1 MHWLAPLRRLSKSL
15 VAVSALAASAQL
27 AAAEI
32 TVSAAAS
39 LTDAFKEV
47 SAAYE
52 ARHPADKVR
61 LNFAASGTLLQQIA
75 KGAPVDVFASA
86 DLATMDKAQEQNL
99 ITVAQRRNFARNTLV
114 LVTPKGA
121 TVRPA
126 SLADLG
132 QASVRRIA
140 IGNPA
145 SVPVGRYTQQ
155 ALNKANLWSAY
166 EPKLINAQSVRQVL
180 DYVARGEVDVGF
192 VYATDAAI
200 MKDKV
205 DVTYTVP
212 LDEPVTYPLAPVA
225 ASANPASALAFVDFV
240 TGPEGQ
246 AILSRYGFSKP

>member
-1 MHWLAPLRRLSKSL
+1 MRRLAPLHRLSKYL
-15 VAVSALAASAQL
+15 VAVCTFAAATQL
-27 AAAEI
+27 VAAEI

-47 SAAYE
+47 AAAYE

-86 DLATMDKAQEQNL
+86 DLATMDKAQAQNL
-99 ITVAQRRNFARNTLV
+99 IAAAQRRNFARNTLV
-114 LVTPKGA
+114 LITPRGA
-121 TVRPA
+121 AVRPA
-126 SLADLG
+126 SLDDLG

-180 DYVARGEVDVGF
+180 DYVARGEVDAGF
-192 VYATDAAI
+192 VYATDAAL
-200 MKDKV
+200 MKEKV
-205 DVTYTVP
+205 DVIFTVP
-212 LDEPVTYPLAPVA
+212 LDETVTYPLAPIA
-225 ASANPASALAFVDFV
+225 ASANPAAALSFVEFV